1 MYGGLAFGGDGIWF
15 QSCVALPT
23 TTIGMVSMILH
34 LPLPF
39 SFCIVSAF
47 GTDWGSHTLASAFK
61 SRDMRVPVDVEGWL
75 LSVRGSTWF
84 EFLSSMPSSTC
95 KYSLQLED
103 TDFGFVC

>member
-23 TTIGMVSMILH
+23 TIIGMVSVILC

-47 GTDWGSHTLASAFK
+47 ATNCGSHTLMSVFK
-61 SRDMRVPVDVEGWL
+61 SSGTHVPVDVEGWL
-75 LSVRGSTWF
+75 LSVRGSAWF
-84 EFLSSMPSSTC
+84 EFSSSMSSSMC
-95 KYSLQLED
+95 K
-103 TDFGFVC
+103 